1 MRKKDILNIC
11 DQLGITYQEQKGFQ
25 NETLFYKDFYVGTI
39 DKFGQDCFIYM
50 SRVPKEIT
58 KNGFLDTKDKVIA
71 ALNFKIKSIKEYEV
85 MKRKV
90 ELETDFD

>member
-11 DQLGITYQEQKGFQ
+11 DQLGITHQEQNGFK

-50 SRVPKEIT
+50 SHIPKEIT

-71 ALNFKIKSIKEYEV
+71 ALTFKIKSIKEYETMRRQV
-85 MKRKV
+85 DMER
-90 ELETDFD
+90 DFE